1 MKIQKLEQLL
11 IPFEISIKKGSTI
24 EIIRVKANSYDYVGN
39 AAVFYQLFKI
49 VGSNSSNKEEKI
61 RRIPFF
67 SILNPLQVK
76 MSGMESFVEVGGSIF
91 LHDDVVKDDS
101 NTEDDN
107 FYDFIDEE
115 VKHEVVELKKEEPE
129 QSQITKVSEQTQFAL
144 DSINRR
150 LNIDNS
156 SSTEERA
163 VKTELHNLLYKH
175 LTEYLTRTKERFNL
189 NAFFNFFSE
198 RISSDFGATK
208 EVVEVDIC
216 NMIMNNDVGY
226 QRFYNKEVNAVLN
239 KNKQAIR
246 LRSFSQPQVIFE
258 YLMNNG
264 VGDIRMVT
272 LIDICVYLKREMKR

>member
-1 MKIQKLEQLL
+1 MKIQKMEQLL

-49 VGSNSSNKEEKI
+49 VGSNKEEKI

-67 SILNPLQVK
+67 SILNPGQIK

-91 LHDDVVKDDS
+91 LHDDVVEDDS
-101 NTEDDN
+101 NAEDNN
-107 FYDFIDEE
+107 FDDFIDEE
-115 VKHEVVELKKEEPE
+115 VVEFKKEEPE
-129 QSQITKVSEQTQFAL
+129 QSQEITKVSEQTQFAL

-264 VGDIRMVT
+264 VGDMRMVT

>member
-1 MKIQKLEQLL
+1 MEQLL

-49 VGSNSSNKEEKI
+49 VGSNKEEKI

-67 SILNPLQVK
+67 SILNPVQVK

-91 LHDDVVKDDS
+91 LHDDVVEDDS
-101 NTEDDN
+101 NAEDNN
-107 FYDFIDEE
+107 FDDFIDDE

-129 QSQITKVSEQTQFAL
+129 QSQEITKVSEQTQFAL

-264 VGDIRMVT
+264 VGDMRMVT

>member
-1 MKIQKLEQLL
+1 MEQLL

-49 VGSNSSNKEEKI
+49 VGSNKEEKI

-67 SILNPLQVK
+67 SILNPGQIK

-91 LHDDVVKDDS
+91 LHDDVVEDDS
-101 NTEDDN
+101 NAEDNN
-107 FYDFIDEE
+107 FDDFIDDE

>member
-1 MKIQKLEQLL
+1 MEQLL

-49 VGSNSSNKEEKI
+49 VVSNKEEKI

-67 SILNPLQVK
+67 SILNPIQVK
-76 MSGMESFVEVGGSIF
+76 MSGMESFVEFGGSIF
-91 LHDDVVKDDS
+91 LHDDVDVV
-101 NTEDDN
+101 EDDN
-107 FYDFIDEE
+107 CNAEVYDFIDEE

-129 QSQITKVSEQTQFAL
+129 QQTKTNVSEQTQFAL

-163 VKTELHNLLYKH
+163 VKTELHSLLYKH

-226 QRFYNKEVNAVLN
+226 QRFYNKEVNTILN

-264 VGDIRMVT
+264 VGDMRMVT

>member
-1 MKIQKLEQLL
+1 MEQLL

-49 VGSNSSNKEEKI
+49 VVSNKEEKI

-67 SILNPLQVK
+67 SILNPIQVK

-91 LHDDVVKDDS
+91 LHDDVVEDDS
-101 NTEDDN
+101 NAEDNN
-107 FYDFIDEE
+107 FYDFIDDE
-115 VKHEVVELKKEEPE
+115 VKPEFVELKKEEPE
-129 QSQITKVSEQTQFAL
+129 QAQIQPKVSEQTQFAL

-264 VGDIRMVT
+264 VGDMRMVT

>member
-1 MKIQKLEQLL
+1 MEQLL

-49 VGSNSSNKEEKI
+49 VGSNKEEKI

-67 SILNPLQVK
+67 SILNPGQIK

-91 LHDDVVKDDS
+91 LHDDVVEDDS
-101 NTEDDN
+101 NAEDNN
-107 FYDFIDEE
+107 FDDFIDDE

-264 VGDIRMVT
+264 VGDMRMVT

>member
-1 MKIQKLEQLL
+1 MEQLL

-49 VGSNSSNKEEKI
+49 VSSNSSNKEEKI

-67 SILNPLQVK
+67 SILNPVQVK

-91 LHDDVVKDDS
+91 LHDDVDVV
-101 NTEDDN
+101 EDDN
-107 FYDFIDEE
+107 CNAEVYDFIDDE

-264 VGDIRMVT
+264 VGDMRMVT

>member
-1 MKIQKLEQLL
+1 MEQLL

-67 SILNPLQVK
+67 SILNPGQIK

-91 LHDDVVKDDS
+91 LHDDVVEDDS
-101 NTEDDN
+101 NAEDNN
-107 FYDFIDEE
+107 FDDFIDEE
-115 VKHEVVELKKEEPE
+115 IVEFKKEEPE
-129 QSQITKVSEQTQFAL
+129 QSQEITKVSEQTQFAL

>member
-1 MKIQKLEQLL
+1 MEQLL

-49 VGSNSSNKEEKI
+49 IGSNKEEKI

-67 SILNPLQVK
+67 SILNPVQVK

-91 LHDDVVKDDS
+91 LHDDVVEDDS
-101 NTEDDN
+101 NAEDNN
-107 FYDFIDEE
+107 FDDFIDDE

-163 VKTELHNLLYKH
+163 VKTELHGLLYKH

-264 VGDIRMVT
+264 VGDMRMVT

>member
-1 MKIQKLEQLL
+1 MEQLL

-49 VGSNSSNKEEKI
+49 VGSNKEEKI

-67 SILNPLQVK
+67 SILNPGQIK

-91 LHDDVVKDDS
+91 LHDDVVEDDS
-101 NTEDDN
+101 NAEDNN
-107 FYDFIDEE
+107 FDDFIDEE
-115 VKHEVVELKKEEPE
+115 VVEFKKEEPE
-129 QSQITKVSEQTQFAL
+129 QSQEITKVSEQTQFAL

-264 VGDIRMVT
+264 VGDMRMVT